1 MELARTIKF
10 ATKMEN
16 RRPWPS
22 DGLLENGRG
31 RICFSLLA
39 NLIVQA
45 HTLHVL
51 KMHIFFDGTH
61 SQKIAYF
68 PYAGRV
74 FRSCISEGRSETT
87 LVMFWASTDAL
98 RLRL

>member
-1 MELARTIKF
+1 
-10 ATKMEN
+10 MEN
-16 RRPWPS
+16 QRPWPS
-22 DGLLENGRG
+22 DGLLEDGQEHK
-31 RICFSLLA
+31 FSSLLA

-74 FRSCISEGRSETT
+74 FLVLYFSECAAEAQNAAGVVSECP
-87 LVMFWASTDAL
+87 A
-98 RLRL
+98 